1 MAFNQSE
8 TKEIEKIA
16 REEVRKFMSSNT
28 VKQFEDKLLD
38 MVAKEI
44 KNGKMEKDVKEIV
57 TKVFSEFY
65 KFMWQQRNYWEPR
78 LKNA

>member
-1 MAFNQSE
+1 
-8 TKEIEKIA
+8 
-16 REEVRKFMSSNT
+16 
-28 VKQFEDKLLD
+28 
-38 MVAKEI
+38 
-44 KNGKMEKDVKEIV
+44 MEKDVKEIV

>member
-1 MAFNQSE
+1 MAFNQSD
-8 TKEIEKIA
+8 TREIEKI
-16 REEVRKFMSSNT
+16 VRAEIKSFMGSNT

-44 KNGKMEKDVKEIV
+44 KNGKMEKDIKEIV

-78 LKNA
+78 LKNS